1 MHMPR
6 AAAAFRAQGVDP
18 IPSVARFR
26 SDPLAQT
33 ARWRPNDGSLG
44 VSRRAFYDYLAWL
57 YYWQKGWLRA
67 AT

>member
-6 AAAAFRAQGVDP
+6 AAATFRAQGVDP
-18 IPSVARFR
+18 IPAVARFR
-26 SDPLAQT
+26 SDALVPAV
-33 ARWRPNDGSLG
+33 RWRPSDAALG

-57 YYWQKGWLRA
+57 YYWQRGWLRA